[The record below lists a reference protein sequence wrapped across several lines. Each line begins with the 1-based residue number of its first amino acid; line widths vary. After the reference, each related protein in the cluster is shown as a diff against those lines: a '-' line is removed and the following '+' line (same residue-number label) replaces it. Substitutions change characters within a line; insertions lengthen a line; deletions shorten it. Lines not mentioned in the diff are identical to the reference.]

1 MDNTPDLDTLPT
13 GFDVP
18 STLTA
23 DTSNQPQATDAEQLL
38 QFPFC
43 LLFNGKPWTTIVV
56 AAPSPDLAALTMEQ
70 YVQLINAALVNAHYP
85 PNMCT
90 ARSGSC

>member
-1 MDNTPDLDTLPT
+1 MDSTPDLDTLPT
-13 GFDVP
+13 GIDVA

-23 DTSNQPQATDAEQLL
+23 DLSNQPQQTDAEQLL

-43 LLFNGKPWTTIVV
+43 LLFNGKPWQTIIV

-70 YVQLINAALVNAHYP
+70 YVALINKALVAAHYP

-90 ARSGSC
+90 ARSGEC